1 MFFIEELHML
11 VAKKQMLGKP
21 ITVNALTYCD
31 LFGSIIY
38 PDFQL
43 LAGSISSGSEQ
54 CALQLKLQEKSFRVP
69 SSY

>member
-1 MFFIEELHML
+1 ML

-21 ITVNALTYCD
+21 ITVNALMYCG

-43 LAGSISSGSEQ
+43 LVGSISSGSER
-54 CALQLKLQEKSFRVP
+54 CVLQLKLQEKSFRVP
-69 SSY
+69 SSN

>member
-1 MFFIEELHML
+1 ML

-21 ITVNALTYCD
+21 ITVNALMYCG

-43 LAGSISSGSEQ
+43 LVGSISSSSEQ
-54 CALQLKLQEKSFRVP
+54 CALQLKL
-69 SSY
+69 